1 MQHIVDLPL
10 FPLDTVLFP
19 GMALPLHI
27 FEPRYKEM
35 IGQCLETGQPFGVV
49 LIRRG
54 QESGAPLPQPYGV
67 GCTAKIIQVDPLDDG
82 NLNILVL
89 GRDRFRILSLERE
102 PHPYL
107 TAQVERLTYTNLR
120 PEEILSRTRRLAP
133 WVRRY
138 AEILAEID
146 GVDFDPSTL
155 PHAPLPLALTAA
167 ALLQISSWE
176 KQPLLEEDSAA
187 LLEALLQLYR
197 REVTLAVAM
206 LERDLPPAL
215 GIFSLS

>member
-54 QESGAPLPQPYGV
+54 QEAGAPLPQPYGV

-176 KQPLLEEDSAA
+176 KQPLLEEDSVA

>member
-54 QESGAPLPQPYGV
+54 QEAGAPLPQPYGV